1 MSGKSYPQD
10 LMRDVVEHLRRL
22 EQRGVKSV
30 YRQRGARDG
39 APVAHGAS
47 FPLPSE
53 EPGEAEGVLPG
64 QASTVEAL
72 ESLRAVVSGCTKC
85 ALSESRTKTVFGV
98 GTHETKV
105 MFIGEAP
112 GRDEDLKGEPF
123 VGRAGQLLT
132 KILAA
137 IELTRD
143 DVYITNILKC
153 RPPGNR
159 DPQESEVRCCEEYLK
174 QQIALIRPRYI
185 CALGRI
191 AAQWL
196 LQTQAPLAAIR
207 AGNYEYEG
215 IPVIAT
221 YHPAALLRNPNFKK
235 PCWEDMKKLKA
246 LLDAC

>member
-1 MSGKSYPQD
+1 MPEQASAVD
-10 LMRDVVEHLRRL
+10 ALETLRR
-22 EQRGVKSV
+22 
-30 YRQRGARDG
+30 
-39 APVAHGAS
+39 
-47 FPLPSE
+47 
-53 EPGEAEGVLPG
+53 
-64 QASTVEAL
+64 T
-72 ESLRAVVSGCTKC
+72 VSGCTRC
-85 ALSESRTKTVFGV
+85 ALHESRTQTVFGV

-137 IELTRD
+137 IELKRE

-153 RPPGNR
+153 RPPNNR

-174 QQIALIRPRYI
+174 GQIALIRPRYI

-215 IPVIAT
+215 IPVVAT
-221 YHPAALLRNPNFKK
+221 YHPAALLRNPDFKK